1 VVLSYGRIKDERIG
15 KRRIPELKKIYR
27 LKRTVSMKQFIAEFG
42 AEFSPH
48 LKQRLLELGGRCVL
62 TRKEESFVLDLRHI
76 EHTRYQCSSDEG
88 IPAKQKEYAFGEF
101 IVYEGQLYFSECCL
115 ENDDIMQASIVS
127 SIYNS
132 LSSQELLLEGNMR
145 GKLVNDD
152 NIDYVIDSILTV
164 CPEISPEHL
173 AIISRY

>member
-1 VVLSYGRIKDERIG
+1 M
-15 KRRIPELKKIYR
+15 KKVYR
-27 LKRTVSMKQFIAEFG
+27 LKRTVSMKQFLAEFG
-42 AEFSPH
+42 TEFSPH
-48 LKQRLLELGGRCVL
+48 LKKRLLELGDRCVL
-62 TRKEESFVLDLRHI
+62 TRKDENFVLDLRHI
-76 EHTRYQCSSDEG
+76 EHTKHQCGSAEG
-88 IPAKQKEYAFGEF
+88 TSAKQKEYAFGEF
-101 IVYEGQLYFSECCL
+101 IAYEGQLYFSECCL

-132 LSSQELLLEGNMR
+132 LDSRELLEGDLR

-152 NIDYVIDSILTV
+152 NIDYVVDSILTV